1 MKYLMIL
8 LIVVSCLYGD
18 ELIIPIPQTIKHN
31 PAKAA
36 LGKQLFS
43 DPILSK
49 DKTISCASCHDFK
62 LGGADGMKI
71 STGIKGLKGNIN
83 APTVFNSVFN
93 FTQFW
98 NGRAKNLSEQASG
111 PLHNPVEMG
120 MDSKIVIQRLS
131 ASDKYRESFWMAT
144 GKKTITFKDVIDVIA
159 EYEKTLITPNSKF
172 DRFLRHEISLSP
184 KELRGYEHFKNLGCI
199 ECHNGVNM
207 GGNLF
212 QKFGAIVHMPH
223 DIHIADRYA
232 ITHRPQDK
240 NVFKVPTL
248 RNIALTAPY
257 FHDGR
262 ALTLADAVKTMG
274 YSNLGVELSP
284 DERLDIVAFF
294 NTLTGTLPK

>member
-1 MKYLMIL
+1 MIL
-8 LIVVSCLYGD
+8 LIVVSCLCGN
-18 ELIIPIPQTIKHN
+18 ELITPIPQTIKYN
-31 PAKAA
+31 PVKAA
-36 LGKQLFS
+36 LGKQLFY

-71 STGIKGLKGNIN
+71 STGIKGLKGTMNT
-83 APTVFNSVFN
+83 PTVLNSVFN

-98 NGRAKNLSEQASG
+98 NGKAKDLSEQASG

-120 MDSKIVIQRLS
+120 MDSKIIIQRLS
-131 ASDKYRESFWMAT
+131 ASDKYRESFGMAI
-144 GKKTITFKDVIDVIA
+144 GKKTITFKDVTDMIA

-199 ECHNGVNM
+199 ECHNGINM
-207 GGNLF
+207 GGNSF
-212 QKFGAIVHMPH
+212 QKFGAIVPMSH
-223 DIHIADRYA
+223 DIRIADRYA

-262 ALTLADAVKTMG
+262 ATTLDDAVRIMG
-274 YSNLGVELSP
+274 YSNLGIELSP
-284 DERLDIVAFF
+284 DECLDIVVFL